1 MSYCTQCGSPQAEG
15 QAFCTACGAPRSPA
29 SATQSAGA
37 FRPLQGAP
45 PVSVQNALTVASTGH
60 GLRTFLILAA
70 VALFVVLGLGI
81 GGAWYVGHK
90 LKEKAEAVLHP
101 YASHPATASAVPAD
115 AAPIASGEGRAPFS
129 GSNGASSFPPWTPA
143 ADATIDPN
151 GPAPLQQGMLV
162 VTAVADEQ
170 GDYESMKQVTR
181 IEPIGTTLSYH
192 ADLPQGQNSSQ
203 KQVDGSRIV
212 LAQDLLSA
220 HGYAEHFGTDDPP
233 SYPGTTA
240 ISASRDVLA
249 ELKTSGH
256 TNFSFRRLGD
266 AVPVGSLVGSLAG
279 IAGMHAKDS
288 GGDALEKM
296 GKDECVLERAGDGLF
311 AFPVL
316 LNQER
321 TVLPAVHA
329 HCTTDDGADDFYILD
344 QAAYPLMLSFKLGQG
359 SRLQVIKI
367 TYPLQKNE
375 KAAPDKLE
383 QNLQEKKKVEI
394 YGIYFNFASDRLK
407 PESTPV
413 LEEIASVMQ
422 AHPEWK
428 LSISGHTDNIGGN
441 AYNLDLSK
449 RRTAAVKQALV
460 TGYSIAPERLTTD
473 GYGASRPVDTNDTLQ
488 GRARNRRVELVRE

>member
-1 MSYCTQCGSPQAEG
+1 VQAA
-15 QAFCTACGAPRSPA
+15 Q
-29 SATQSAGA
+29 
-37 FRPLQGAP
+37 
-45 PVSVQNALTVASTGH
+45 PVGVQNASPVASTGH
-60 GLRTFLILAA
+60 GLRTFLIVAA
-70 VALFVVLGLGI
+70 VTLFVLLGLGI
-81 GGAWYVGHK
+81 GAAWYVGHK

-101 YASHPATASAVPAD
+101 YAEHRTAASATPAD
-115 AAPIASGEGRAPFS
+115 AAPVGSGDRRQPLS
-129 GSNGASSFPPWTPA
+129 NSSNGASSFPKWTPGA
-143 ADATIDPN
+143 KATTDSA
-151 GPAPLQQGMLV
+151 GPAPLREGMLV

-181 IEPIGTTLSYH
+181 IEPSGTTLSYH
-192 ADLPQGQNSSQ
+192 ADLPSNSSQ

-212 LAQDLLSA
+212 LAEDLLSA
-220 HGYAEHFGTDDPP
+220 HEYAEHFGTSDPP

-256 TNFSFRRLGD
+256 TNFSFRRLGGAA
-266 AVPVGSLVGSLAG
+266 AVASLVDSLAG
-279 IAGMHAKDS
+279 IAGMDAKDT
-288 GGDALEKM
+288 GGDARKKM
-296 GKDECVLERAGDGLF
+296 GNEECVLERASEDLF

-344 QAAYPLMLSFKLGQG
+344 QAAFPLMLSFKLGQG

-367 TYPLQKNE
+367 TYPPQKNE
-375 KAAPDKLE
+375 KATPDKLE
-383 QNLQEKKKVEI
+383 QDLQEKRKVEI
-394 YGIYFNFASDRLK
+394 YGIYFNFGSDRLK

-413 LEEIASVMQ
+413 LQEIARVMQ
-422 AHPEWK
+422 VHPEWK
-428 LSISGHTDNIGGN
+428 LSVSGHTDNIGGN

-460 TGYSIAPERLTTD
+460 TSYSIAPERLTTD
-473 GYGASRPVDTNDTLQ
+473 GYGASRPVDTNDTLE